1 MKDDTRE
8 ERKIPEHYTSTVE
21 LVEKFEACTNPVT
34 KAGYRGMIASR
45 IGITD
50 RQEHFKKVNML
61 AARRYLDKCTYSFD
75 GRRRMEKLF
84 ELWFM
89 K

>member
-1 MKDDTRE
+1 MKDKTK
-8 ERKIPEHYTSTVE
+8 ERAIPEHYTSTVE

-34 KAGYRGMIASR
+34 RAGYRSMIASR
-45 IGITD
+45 IGETQ
-50 RQEHFKKVNML
+50 RQEQSRK
-61 AARRYLDKCTYSFD
+61 ARNYSVLMFLEKCTYSFD
-75 GRRRMEKLF
+75 SRTRMRKMF